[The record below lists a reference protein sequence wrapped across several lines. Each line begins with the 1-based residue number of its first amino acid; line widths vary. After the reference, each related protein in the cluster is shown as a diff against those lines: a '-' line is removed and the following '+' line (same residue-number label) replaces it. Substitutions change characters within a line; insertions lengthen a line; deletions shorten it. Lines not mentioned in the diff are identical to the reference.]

1 MSTHTITS
9 ENLQSTIADN
19 DIVILDFWADWCG
32 PCKSFAPVFEQA
44 SEQHSDIAFVKV
56 DTEDQQQM
64 AAAFGISSI
73 PTLMVFREGVGVFRQ
88 AGALPAPQLE
98 ELITGVRGLDMEDV
112 HAKVAEQ
119 QKKMAEEQ
127 AAKESQQGTGGA
139 PGTSPT
145 DF

>member
-32 PCKSFAPVFEQA
+32 PCESFAPVFEQA
-44 SEQHSDIAFVKV
+44 SEQHSDIAFGKV

-112 HAKVAEQ
+112 QAKVAEQ

>member
-44 SEQHSDIAFVKV
+44 SEQHSDIAFGKV

-98 ELITGVRGLDMEDV
+98 ELISGV

>member
-44 SEQHSDIAFVKV
+44 SEQHSDIAFGKV

>member
-44 SEQHSDIAFVKV
+44 SEQHEDITFGKI
-56 DTEDQQQM
+56 DTEAEQQM
-64 AAAFGISSI
+64 AGAFGISSI

-98 ELITGVRGLDMEDV
+98 ELINGVRNLDMEQV
-112 HAKVAEQ
+112 HAQVAEQ

-127 AAKESQQGTGGA
+127 AKKEQGAGGA

-145 DF
+145 DI

>member
-19 DIVILDFWADWCG
+19 DIVILYFWADWCG

-44 SEQHSDIAFVKV
+44 SEQHSDIAFGKV

-139 PGTSPT
+139 PDTSPT

>member
-44 SEQHSDIAFVKV
+44 SEQHSDIAFGKV

-119 QKKMAEEQ
+119 QKKRAEEQ

>member
-1 MSTHTITS
+1 MATTDLTA
-9 ENLQSTIADN
+9 ENFENTVKDN
-19 DIVILDFWADWCG
+19 EIVLVDFWADWCG

-44 SEQHSDIAFVKV
+44 SEQHSDIAFGKV

>member
-44 SEQHSDIAFVKV
+44 SEQHSDIAFGKV

-88 AGALPAPQLE
+88 AGALAGPQLE
-98 ELITGVRGLDMEDV
+98 ELISGVRNLDMEDV